1 MIFFRRRLHEC
12 FRPQVFHCLNEI
24 LELCHN
30 FCSLVSQTVMSLDER
45 GTAQLDLLVKV
56 ENLSPNLSNVGKWK
70 DVFCNT
76 AAFIFQGF
84 RRQSSLLFKILSSVR
99 NHQINSDLAQ
109 LLLRLDYNK
118 YYTQAGGTL
127 GR

>member
-1 MIFFRRRLHEC
+1 MGFHKYNLGFGIILKSRL
-12 FRPQVFHCLNEI
+12 FVI
-24 LELCHN
+24 IHN
-30 FCSLVSQTVMSLDER
+30 YKVSSKKVSFLSR
-45 GTAQLDLLVKV
+45 DLPKHDLKKK
-56 ENLSPNLSNVGKWK
+56 NVLM
-70 DVFCNT
+70 CIT
-76 AAFIFQGF
+76 SQGF
-84 RRQSSLLFKILSSVR
+84 SRQSFLLFKILSGVR

>member
-1 MIFFRRRLHEC
+1 MPGGAGESEQGFSQGTAPVPSPHG
-12 FRPQVFHCLNEI
+12 Q
-24 LELCHN
+24 
-30 FCSLVSQTVMSLDER
+30 LVSREEWQPESFSL
-45 GTAQLDLLVKV
+45 
-56 ENLSPNLSNVGKWK
+56 
-70 DVFCNT
+70 
-76 AAFIFQGF
+76 QGF
-84 RRQSSLLFKILSSVR
+84 SRQSSLLFKILSSVR

>member
-1 MIFFRRRLHEC
+1 MKLIR
-12 FRPQVFHCLNEI
+12 N
-24 LELCHN
+24 
-30 FCSLVSQTVMSLDER
+30 SLGQALVAYWQQQLGPFLLQDSSSQRVRDE
-45 GTAQLDLLVKV
+45 
-56 ENLSPNLSNVGKWK
+56 VGKLPGMLPPHMGSSGLQ
-70 DVFCNT
+70 VLSVQPFLLRQSPQFMAHGCRLPL
-76 AAFIFQGF
+76 QGF
-84 RRQSSLLFKILSSVR
+84 SCQSSLLFKILSSVH

>member
-1 MIFFRRRLHEC
+1 MHFTDMVLRSQSRFRSRYKWEC
-12 FRPQVFHCLNEI
+12 GPEGTPGAQHSAWVVTAW
-24 LELCHN
+24 
-30 FCSLVSQTVMSLDER
+30 VSQ
-45 GTAQLDLLVKV
+45 
-56 ENLSPNLSNVGKWK
+56 
-70 DVFCNT
+70 
-76 AAFIFQGF
+76 QGF
-84 RRQSSLLFKILSSVR
+84 SRQSSLLFKILSSVR

>member
-1 MIFFRRRLHEC
+1 MGLWSCR
-12 FRPQVFHCLNEI
+12 
-24 LELCHN
+24 
-30 FCSLVSQTVMSLDER
+30 
-45 GTAQLDLLVKV
+45 
-56 ENLSPNLSNVGKWK
+56 NLSKAFPKTSTLAPSTLPLV
-70 DVFCNT
+70 T
-76 AAFIFQGF
+76 ARVSPQGF
-84 RRQSSLLFKILSSVR
+84 SRQSSLLFKILSSVR

>member
-1 MIFFRRRLHEC
+1 MWEGRVVLEDSELFPKNSLSPLHME
-12 FRPQVFHCLNEI
+12 
-24 LELCHN
+24 
-30 FCSLVSQTVMSLDER
+30 LVSPEEWQPLSFSL
-45 GTAQLDLLVKV
+45 
-56 ENLSPNLSNVGKWK
+56 
-70 DVFCNT
+70 
-76 AAFIFQGF
+76 QGF
-84 RRQSSLLFKILSSVR
+84 SRQSSLLFKILSSVR

>member
-1 MIFFRRRLHEC
+1 M
-12 FRPQVFHCLNEI
+12 PQLLLAGQPDCDITGREGG
-24 LELCHN
+24 
-30 FCSLVSQTVMSLDER
+30 CSAGPAGEGDAAHLFD
-45 GTAQLDLLVKV
+45 
-56 ENLSPNLSNVGKWK
+56 VGKCK
-70 DVFCNT
+70 DQFGHT
-76 AAFIFQGF
+76 ASFQLQGF
-84 RRQSSLLFKILSSVR
+84 RRQSSLLFKILSTVR

>member
-1 MIFFRRRLHEC
+1 MWEG
-12 FRPQVFHCLNEI
+12 QVV
-24 LELCHN
+24 LENSEQGSFQGTAPVPSPHGQ
-30 FCSLVSQTVMSLDER
+30 LVSPEEWQLESFSL
-45 GTAQLDLLVKV
+45 
-56 ENLSPNLSNVGKWK
+56 
-70 DVFCNT
+70 
-76 AAFIFQGF
+76 QGF
-84 RRQSSLLFKILSSVR
+84 SRQSSLLFKILSSVR

>member
-1 MIFFRRRLHEC
+1 MLE
-12 FRPQVFHCLNEI
+12 NES
-24 LELCHN
+24 
-30 FCSLVSQTVMSLDER
+30 FCT
-45 GTAQLDLLVKV
+45 KV
-56 ENLSPNLSNVGKWK
+56 YV
-70 DVFCNT
+70 
-76 AAFIFQGF
+76 AFQGF

>member
-1 MIFFRRRLHEC
+1 M
-12 FRPQVFHCLNEI
+12 FHCLNEI
-24 LELCHN
+24 LELCLN
-30 FCSLVSQTVMSLDER
+30 FCSLVSQSVASLDER
-45 GTAQLDLLVKV
+45 GTAQLDILVKV
-56 ENLSPNLSNVGKWK
+56 KPLISSSVSCWNKSKYVY
-70 DVFCNT
+70 VYIYNT
-76 AAFIFQGF
+76 DTFIIQGF